1 MLFISFP
8 HCIPGCFCSDDTS
21 KHYAVVYTL
30 IDSPG
35 EALGVYVVG
44 RGNEATVLL
53 ILE

>member
-1 MLFISFP
+1 MLFIFFP
-8 HCIPGCFCSDDTS
+8 HYIPGCFCSNDTS

-30 IDSPG
+30 VGSSS

-44 RGNEATVLL
+44 RGNKATVLL